1 MMQNY
6 CVCKR
11 DIFFLIQIKVCGI
24 FRKIRQLN
32 CFSIFIFDV
41 NNDRMRDKFLLWGSI
56 LVIFTWIVALLIRAH
71 YWIPILLTAIYV
83 LGIYNANQSKHA
95 ILRNFPV
102 LGYFRYFFESISPE
116 MQQYFI
122 ERETDGKPFPRNQ
135 RAAAYRR
142 SKNLSDT
149 VPFGTQ
155 LEINHRKYE
164 GIKHSIYAKSPK
176 EDLPRVWIGGEDCT
190 QRYHASLFNIS
201 AMSFG
206 ALSDRAHIS
215 LNRGAKKGK
224 FYHNT
229 GEGGISPYHL
239 EGGDLCWQIGTGYFG
254 CRDEEG
260 KFNPELFAKYASLPS
275 VKMIEIKLS
284 QGAKPGHGGVLPA
297 VKNTPEIAKIRHV
310 MPGMTIISPPSHSAF
325 SDAAG
330 LLHFVKQLRE
340 LSDGKPVGF
349 KLCIGDTKEFEDI
362 CVQMNALKIY
372 PDFITV
378 DGAEGGTGAAPPEFS
393 DGVGMP
399 LEPALIF
406 VNRTLK
412 NYNLRD
418 KLKII
423 ASGKVLT
430 SLDILRAVA
439 MGADVCNNA
448 RGFMFALGCI
458 QALRCNNNNCPT
470 GVATQDKMLI
480 KGLDVTDKAERV
492 YHFHKNTLHT
502 CNELIAAAGRE
513 SYDEVDAS
521 MFMRG
526 DEFEHLSDH
535 YFPDI
540 LGNVK

>member
-1 MMQNY
+1 MRN
-6 CVCKR
+6 K
-11 DIFFLIQIKVCGI
+11 
-24 FRKIRQLN
+24 
-32 CFSIFIFDV
+32 FIFWGIV
-41 NNDRMRDKFLLWGSI
+41 LLI
-56 LVIFTWIVALLIRAH
+56 VTWTTALLIKAH
-71 YWIPILLTAIYV
+71 YWIPILLTFLYL
-83 LGIYNANQSKHA
+83 LGIYNTYQTKHA

-102 LGYFRYFFESISPE
+102 IGYFRYFFEEISPE
-116 MQQYFI
+116 IQQYFI

-135 RAAAYRR
+135 RSAAYRR
-142 SKNLSDT
+142 SKNVSDT

-164 GIKHSIYAKSPK
+164 GIKHSIYAKHPK
-176 EDLPRVWIGGEDCT
+176 EELPRVTIGGEACK
-190 QRYHASLFNIS
+190 QPYNASLFNIS

-206 ALSDRAHIS
+206 ALSDRAQMA
-215 LNRGAKKGK
+215 LNRGAKKGN

-229 GEGGISPYHL
+229 GEGGISPHHL

-254 CRDEEG
+254 CRNEKGNFDA
-260 KFNPELFAKYASLPS
+260 ELFKKYANLEN

-297 VKNTPEIAKIRHV
+297 VKNTPEIAAIRHV
-310 MPGMTIISPPSHSAF
+310 PAGVTILSPPSHSAF
-325 SDAAG
+325 SNAEG
-330 LLHFVKQLRE
+330 LLRFVDQLRE
-340 LSDGKPVGF
+340 LSGGKPTGF
-349 KLCIGDTKEFEDI
+349 KLCIGDTTQFEDI
-362 CVQMNALKIY
+362 CEQMNLLKIY

-378 DGAEGGTGAAPPEFS
+378 DGAEGGSGAAPPEFS

-399 LEPALIF
+399 LQPALIF
-406 VNRTLK
+406 VNRTLI
-412 NYNLRD
+412 NYEVRD

-439 MGADVCNNA
+439 MGADLCNNA
-448 RGFMFALGCI
+448 RGFMFSLGCI
-458 QALRCNNNNCPT
+458 QALRCNTNTCPT

-480 KGLDVTDKAERV
+480 KGLDTNDKTERV
-492 YHFHKNTLHT
+492 YQFHRNTLHT

-513 SYDEVDAS
+513 TYDQVDAS

-526 DEFEHLSDH
+526 DEFEHLSDT

-540 LGNVK
+540 LGNVRRK

>member
-1 MMQNY
+1 
-6 CVCKR
+6 
-11 DIFFLIQIKVCGI
+11 
-24 FRKIRQLN
+24 
-32 CFSIFIFDV
+32 
-41 NNDRMRDKFLLWGSI
+41 MRDKFVTWGI
-56 LVIFTWIVALLIRAH
+56 ALIVFTWIIALLIRAH
-71 YWIPILLTAIYV
+71 YWIPILITCLFL
-83 LGIYNANQSKHA
+83 LGIYNMTQTKHA

-122 ERETDGKPFPRNQ
+122 ERETDGKPFPRHQ
-135 RAAAYRR
+135 RSAAYRR
-142 SKNLSDT
+142 AKNLGDT

-155 LEINHRKYE
+155 LELNHRKYE

-176 EDLPRVWIGGEDCT
+176 EELPRVLIGNEQCAKP
-190 QRYHASLFNIS
+190 YSASLFNIS

-206 ALSDRAHIS
+206 SLSDRAQIS
-215 LNRGAKKGK
+215 LNRGAKKGN

-260 KFNPELFAKYASLPS
+260 KFNPELFAEKSQIDN
-275 VKMIEIKLS
+275 VKLIEIKLS
-284 QGAKPGHGGVLPA
+284 QGAKPGHGGVLPGI
-297 VKNTPEIAKIRHV
+297 KNTPEIAKIRHV
-310 MPGMTIISPPSHSAF
+310 IPGMTIISPPGHSSF

-330 LLHFVKQLRE
+330 LLKFVQMLRE
-340 LSDGKPVGF
+340 LSGGKPIGF
-349 KLCIGDTKEFEDI
+349 KLCIGDTKEFEEI
-362 CVQMNALKIY
+362 CEQMTILQIY
-372 PDFITV
+372 PDFITI

-406 VNRTLK
+406 VNRTLN
-412 NYNLRD
+412 NYGVR
-418 KLKII
+418 KHVRVI

-430 SLDILRAVA
+430 ALDILRAVA

-458 QALRCNNNNCPT
+458 QALRCNNNHCPT

-480 KGLDVTDKAERV
+480 KGLDVTDKSERV

-502 CNELIAAAGRE
+502 CNELLAAAGRE
-513 SYDEVDAS
+513 DYSEVDAS

-526 DEFEHLSDH
+526 DEFDHLSDV

-540 LGNVK
+540 LSNVRK

>member
-1 MMQNY
+1 
-6 CVCKR
+6 
-11 DIFFLIQIKVCGI
+11 
-24 FRKIRQLN
+24 
-32 CFSIFIFDV
+32 
-41 NNDRMRDKFLLWGSI
+41 MRDKFLLWGSI

-102 LGYFRYFFESISPE
+102 LGYFRYFFEGISPE

-155 LEINHRKYE
+155 LEVNHRKYE

-254 CRDEEG
+254 CRDDEG

-284 QGAKPGHGGVLPA
+284 QGAKPGHGGVLPG

-310 MPGMTIISPPSHSAF
+310 RPGMTIISPPSHSAF

-330 LLHFVKQLRE
+330 LLYFVKQLRE
-340 LSDGKPVGF
+340 LSGGKPVGF

-362 CVQMNALKIY
+362 CVQMNVLEIY

-412 NYNLRD
+412 NYHVRD

-439 MGADVCNNA
+439 MGADICNNA

-513 SYDEVDAS
+513 NYDEVDAS

-526 DEFEHLSDH
+526 DEFDHLSDH

-540 LGNVK
+540 LGNVKQ

>member
-1 MMQNY
+1 
-6 CVCKR
+6 
-11 DIFFLIQIKVCGI
+11 
-24 FRKIRQLN
+24 
-32 CFSIFIFDV
+32 
-41 NNDRMRDKFLLWGSI
+41 MRDKFLLWGSI

-260 KFNPELFAKYASLPS
+260 KFNPELFAKYASLPN

>member
-1 MMQNY
+1 MQNY

-24 FRKIRQLN
+24 FSKIRQLN

-260 KFNPELFAKYASLPS
+260 KFNPELFAKYASLPN